1 MMRLTLATRQKIRAI
16 LQRLNCLPRVK
27 RLRDSIF
34 VSFAPYENATLLND
48 AKKYTTLKTGR
59 ATHRWLRFII
69 CLFLFPSLFYRR
81 VGGGLSSLQ
90 CLKGSNLLVAHPGVI
105 YSRSATPSLL
115 HAARLRA
122 PLWQG
127 RLRIEQPPPPFNP

>member
-48 AKKYTTLKTGR
+48 AKKYTTLKTGGE
-59 ATHRWLRFII
+59 THRGLRFISFCSFFCHFSI
-69 CLFLFPSLFYRR
+69 EGLEEGFL
-81 VGGGLSSLQ
+81 
-90 CLKGSNLLVAHPGVI
+90 
-105 YSRSATPSLL
+105 
-115 HAARLRA
+115 
-122 PLWQG
+122 
-127 RLRIEQPPPPFNP
+127 PFCV